1 MTAEV
6 IVALI
11 MSGGTLIGIFIQN
24 KSHNE
29 SITKLLE
36 YRLSLSEASNERN
49 THLLEQIAEKLH
61 GVEQKTEIL
70 DERQKTA
77 NHRIDDLER
86 SQQNGR

>member
-36 YRLSLSEASNERN
+36 YRLSLSEASNDRN

-61 GVEQKTEIL
+61 TLEQKTEIL

-86 SQQNGR
+86 SQNGR